1 MMGNNED
8 RDEDRDED
16 DGEGRINGC
25 LHRREVGGR
34 REGHGT
40 DKGRTPCD
48 GLLVILP
55 GLSR

>member
-1 MMGNNED
+1 MI
-8 RDEDRDED
+8 
-16 DGEGRINGC
+16 GEGRINGC

-34 REGHGT
+34 REGQGT